1 MQEPNFTELEP
12 EFKNSPLNLTLPE
25 AAEALGVSL
34 ATARRLVRSGKL
46 KAIKVQHEDRS
57 RWEVT
62 QDAITEFNLN
72 PGSERASNERASRV
86 QKERTST
93 EPEFTPELD
102 SNTPVGLIQAHL
114 AALAL
119 VERLQQKIEDD
130 QRRFETLAR
139 NQGAMQ
145 QELAQYQRALTETA
159 ESLAEERAHRLTLE
173 AQKMQEETAIEL
185 PQVQPRQDIETP
197 KKGWGARIKRW
208 IWGRTG

>member
-185 PQVQPRQDIETP
+185 R
-197 KKGWGARIKRW
+197 
-208 IWGRTG
+208 RTG

>member
-57 RWEVT
+57 RWEVP
-62 QDAITEFNLN
+62 QSAIAEFNLN
-72 PGSERASNERASRV
+72 PSSERPSNERASKV
-86 QKERTST
+86 QQERTST
-93 EPEFTPELD
+93 EPKFSHELD
-102 SNTPVGLIQAHL
+102 SRTPVGLIQAHL
-114 AALAL
+114 AALSL

-130 QRRFETLAR
+130 QRRFELLAR
-139 NQGAMQ
+139 SQGAMQ

-173 AQKMQEETAIEL
+173 AQKKQEETSLEL
-185 PQVQPRQDIETP
+185 PQVQPREDIGTP

-208 IWGRTG
+208 IWGQTG

>member
-145 QELAQYQRALTETA
+145 QELAQSQRALTETA